1 MNILNS
7 SFNNI
12 IQYTLDF
19 EGGYV
24 NHKNDPGGET
34 NFGIS
39 KKSFPKLDIKNLTLE
54 EAKKIYFLNYF
65 VPLNIE
71 HINNKNLQFKLFDM
85 AVLCGLKTS
94 IKNLQNCLNLITNQN
109 LIVDGILGSKTNLA
123 IQSITNQEGL
133 VWTVT
138 KGFEDY
144 LRNLATKKNLK
155 EFEIGWIRR
164 ARFFIK
170 D

>member
-1 MNILNS
+1 MNLLNL
-7 SFNNI
+7 SFQEI

-24 NHKNDPGGET
+24 NNKDDPGGET
-34 NFGIS
+34 NYGIS

-71 HINNKNLQFKLFDM
+71 HINNKNLRFKLFDM

-94 IKNLQNCLNLITNQN
+94 IKNLQNCLNLITGLN
-109 LIVDGILGSKTNLA
+109 LIEDGILGSKTNLA

-133 VWTVT
+133 VWTVA

-144 LRNLATKKNLK
+144 LSHLATKKNLTQFK
-155 EFEIGWIRR
+155 FGWMKR
-164 ARFFIK
+164 ARFLIK